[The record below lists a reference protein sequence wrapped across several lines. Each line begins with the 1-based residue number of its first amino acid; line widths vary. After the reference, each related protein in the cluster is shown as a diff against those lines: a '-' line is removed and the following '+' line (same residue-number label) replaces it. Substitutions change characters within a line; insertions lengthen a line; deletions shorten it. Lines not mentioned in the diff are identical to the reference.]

1 MALPSSAISTA
12 RGWSSR
18 KASASSAS
26 LRDKTVAI
34 GASPEITDALRPSRA
49 AKGSSFFSKDMMNDT
64 QGGASGRKGLGKVW
78 VPPIEVVIGLAVLPD
93 VGSWL

>member
-1 MALPSSAISTA
+1 
-12 RGWSSR
+12 
-18 KASASSAS
+18 
-26 LRDKTVAI
+26 
-34 GASPEITDALRPSRA
+34 
-49 AKGSSFFSKDMMNDT
+49 MNDT